1 MSAVTSA
8 ESKPPT
14 ILVCD
19 DDPMVRLLAKECLEE
34 AGMKVTE
41 AADGLQAVE
50 SFLEHL
56 PDLIFLDIEMPNL
69 NGFEVCARIRQLP
82 QGENVPIL
90 IATGADD
97 RDSIDEG
104 FQSGATQYKTK
115 PINWS
120 LLSRDVR
127 YMLRSAADFT
137 ALQARE
143 ADLEYLAYH
152 DQLTGLPNRS
162 SFLEHMSRNTGPN
175 RMETATVGLLL
186 LSIDHFKRINDS
198 LGHDAGD
205 QILNAIARGVKD
217 GLAKEAPTS
226 FAVDANVQT
235 SPPADETIDLMRT
248 GGSEFSIVV
257 RNANDQRLDALA
269 QIVLDI
275 LDDPV
280 VLTHYQLLLSP
291 NIGVTS
297 RAADSATS
305 EELVREAGL
314 ALRASQKIGRCH
326 FRRYDTSL
334 ADDTQERLV
343 LENDLNTALISG
355 DQLFMMYQPQIQAS
369 TGKIEGVEALVRWQ
383 HPDLGMIPPDKF
395 VDIAEGSGQIIALGN
410 WIVRRISQDVAQHEA
425 AFPLNWTIGINL
437 SPLQFTQS
445 NFVEMLGEMLGT
457 LSAKRTIE
465 LELTEGVVM
474 SDAAD
479 SLTKLSALKSKGF
492 RLAIDDFGTGY
503 SSLSYLQDFPIDTLK
518 IDRAFISRTGTE
530 HGDGIVKAIL
540 RLGQALGIKV
550 IAEGVETQEQ
560 AQLLIQ
566 NACDSLQGYLYSKPV
581 LVEELKALQ
590 EVSYDIST
598 AATSTAN

>member
-1 MSAVTSA
+1 
-8 ESKPPT
+8 
-14 ILVCD
+14 
-19 DDPMVRLLAKECLEE
+19 
-34 AGMKVTE
+34 
-41 AADGLQAVE
+41 
-50 SFLEHL
+50 
-56 PDLIFLDIEMPNL
+56 
-69 NGFEVCARIRQLP
+69 
-82 QGENVPIL
+82 
-90 IATGADD
+90 
-97 RDSIDEG
+97 
-104 FQSGATQYKTK
+104 
-115 PINWS
+115 
-120 LLSRDVR
+120 
-127 YMLRSAADFT
+127 
-137 ALQARE
+137 
-143 ADLEYLAYH
+143 
-152 DQLTGLPNRS
+152 
-162 SFLEHMSRNTGPN
+162 
-175 RMETATVGLLL
+175 
-186 LSIDHFKRINDS
+186 
-198 LGHDAGD
+198 
-205 QILNAIARGVKD
+205 
-217 GLAKEAPTS
+217 
-226 FAVDANVQT
+226 
-235 SPPADETIDLMRT
+235 
-248 GGSEFSIVV
+248 
-257 RNANDQRLDALA
+257 
-269 QIVLDI
+269 
-275 LDDPV
+275 
-280 VLTHYQLLLSP
+280 
-291 NIGVTS
+291 
-297 RAADSATS
+297 
-305 EELVREAGL
+305 
-314 ALRASQKIGRCH
+314 
-326 FRRYDTSL
+326 
-334 ADDTQERLV
+334 V
-343 LENDLNTALISG
+343 LENDLNTALLSG
-355 DQLFMMYQPQIQAS
+355 DQLFMVYQPQVQAS

-425 AFPLNWTIGINL
+425 AFPPNWTIGINL

>member
-50 SFLEHL
+50 SFLRDL

-162 SFLEHMSRNTGPN
+162 SFLEHISRNTGPN

-226 FAVDANVQT
+226 FAVDANLQT
-235 SPPADETIDLMRT
+235 SPPADETID
-248 GGSEFSIVV
+248 
-257 RNANDQRLDALA
+257 
-269 QIVLDI
+269 
-275 LDDPV
+275 
-280 VLTHYQLLLSP
+280 
-291 NIGVTS
+291 
-297 RAADSATS
+297 
-305 EELVREAGL
+305 
-314 ALRASQKIGRCH
+314 
-326 FRRYDTSL
+326 
-334 ADDTQERLV
+334 
-343 LENDLNTALISG
+343 
-355 DQLFMMYQPQIQAS
+355 
-369 TGKIEGVEALVRWQ
+369 
-383 HPDLGMIPPDKF
+383 
-395 VDIAEGSGQIIALGN
+395 
-410 WIVRRISQDVAQHEA
+410 
-425 AFPLNWTIGINL
+425 
-437 SPLQFTQS
+437 
-445 NFVEMLGEMLGT
+445 
-457 LSAKRTIE
+457 
-465 LELTEGVVM
+465 
-474 SDAAD
+474 
-479 SLTKLSALKSKGF
+479 
-492 RLAIDDFGTGY
+492 
-503 SSLSYLQDFPIDTLK
+503 
-518 IDRAFISRTGTE
+518 
-530 HGDGIVKAIL
+530 
-540 RLGQALGIKV
+540 
-550 IAEGVETQEQ
+550 
-560 AQLLIQ
+560 
-566 NACDSLQGYLYSKPV
+566 
-581 LVEELKALQ
+581 
-590 EVSYDIST
+590 
-598 AATSTAN
+598 